1 MSSYEEQAS
10 VFFYLPERYKDLQ
23 KLEKFLFLR
32 LSFPKSKDR
41 YVMYQLRLPA
51 EEVSYHIK

>member
-1 MSSYEEQAS
+1 MKNKLQF
-10 VFFYLPERYKDLQ
+10 FFYLPERYKDLQ

-32 LSFPKSKDR
+32 LSFPKSKDQ